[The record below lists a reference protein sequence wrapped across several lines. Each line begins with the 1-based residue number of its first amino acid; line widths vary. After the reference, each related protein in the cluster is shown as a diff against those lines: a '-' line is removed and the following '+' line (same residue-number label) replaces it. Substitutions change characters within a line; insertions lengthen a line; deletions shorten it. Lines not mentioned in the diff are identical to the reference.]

1 MNLFLPSKP
10 LRCAFQ
16 VCLEVGRLQ
25 KRSTAQYLVHD
36 TVFWV
41 WGECFTVHQT
51 HQGPHE
57 SDPRKAHFYC
67 LLQWAKDSPGICRVR
82 LSFELGAGCTFPH
95 SITRGPHSIQQQDL
109 DGDGTSSPIYDSCLQ
124 YPLLHQQIQMGLH
137 LPGSISRRRTNSI
150 HAWLCTI
157 SIRALCRI
165 SQICYTPGTDVRKL
179 SSTT

>member
-25 KRSTAQYLVHD
+25 KRSTAQYLAHD

-82 LSFELGAGCTFPH
+82 LSLVQVVPFPTLSLGAHTASSSRIWMEMELPALFMTAVFNTPCYISKFKWVCTSPVQSPEGEPTQFMHDCAPFPSELSAGFH
-95 SITRGPHSIQQQDL
+95 RYVTHL
-109 DGDGTSSPIYDSCLQ
+109 E
-124 YPLLHQQIQMGLH
+124 QMWE
-137 LPGSISRRRTNSI
+137 N
-150 HAWLCTI
+150 
-157 SIRALCRI
+157 
-165 SQICYTPGTDVRKL
+165 
-179 SSTT
+179 